1 MGVGV
6 AGANK
11 LTLWLLTDGAPGHW
25 SQSQGIADALAQQH
39 EIDIQR
45 VKLKVRSS
53 LWKRLGRLCLP
64 WIKSPN
70 FWLARVYELELPT
83 ARPDMIIS
91 SGANTL
97 LANAL
102 LARQQQ
108 VPNVYSGTLKG
119 YYFGAYHVI
128 FTVVGL
134 GFPNNCVLPLP
145 PVPDEIFNVP
155 AATMASEP
163 LVAVLI
169 GGNGA
174 GYEFLADDWRAMAAW
189 LKALAAEHGA
199 RLLLTTSRRT
209 GVDAEQLLKA
219 ELPGDVLAQA
229 VWWSDAP
236 QPVVRD
242 FLSRA
247 SMVVVTEDSLTMV
260 AESIYARRHVFT
272 LVPKHA
278 VPNSNDD
285 QALAGYAEAGL
296 IERIRLG
303 ASSLI
308 IKSRP
313 ERTRAFPDV
322 PQLIRAALQ
331 PYLPGNRPA

>member
-1 MGVGV
+1 MAGV
-6 AGANK
+6 NK
-11 LTLWLLTDGAPGHW
+11 LNLWLLTDGAPGHW
-25 SQSQGIADALAQQH
+25 SQSQGIADALAQQNDI
-39 EIDIQR
+39 EIWR
-45 VKLKVRSS
+45 VTLKVRSS

-70 FWLARVYELELPT
+70 YWLTRVYELELPT
-83 ARPDMIIS
+83 VRPGMIIS

-119 YYFGAYHVI
+119 YDFGAYQVI

-145 PVPDEIFNVP
+145 PVPAEIFNVP
-155 AATMASEP
+155 AAVVGEEP

-174 GYEFLADDWRAMAAW
+174 GYEFLADDWRAMAVW

-209 GVDAEQLLKA
+209 GVDAEQWLKA
-219 ELPGDVLAQA
+219 ELPADVLAQA

-236 QPVVRD
+236 QGVVRD

-260 AESIYARRHVFT
+260 AESIYARRQVFT
-272 LVPKHA
+272 LVPKRA
-278 VPNSNDD
+278 VPNDNDR
-285 QALAGYAEAGL
+285 QALESYAEAGL
-296 IERIRLG
+296 IQRVRLG
-303 ASSLI
+303 ASDLAIKVISERALI
-308 IKSRP
+308 
-313 ERTRAFPDV
+313 FPDV

-331 PYLPGNRPA
+331 PYLSRSRPA

>member
-1 MGVGV
+1 MAGV
-6 AGANK
+6 NK
-11 LTLWLLTDGAPGHW
+11 LNLWLLTDGAPGHW
-25 SQSQGIADALAQQH
+25 SQSQGIADALAQQNDI
-39 EIDIQR
+39 EIWR
-45 VKLKVRSS
+45 VTLKVRSS

-70 FWLARVYELELPT
+70 YWLTRVYELELPT
-83 ARPDMIIS
+83 VRPDMIIS

-108 VPNVYSGTLKG
+108 VPNAYSGTLKG
-119 YYFGAYHVI
+119 YDPSAYQVI

-134 GFPNNCVLPLP
+134 GIPNNCVLPLP
-145 PVPDEIFNVP
+145 PVPAEIFNVP
-155 AATMASEP
+155 AVAMASEP

-209 GVDAEQLLKA
+209 GVDVEHLLKA
-219 ELPGDVLAQA
+219 ELPADVLAQA

-236 QPVVRD
+236 QAVVRD

-260 AESIYARRHVFT
+260 AESIYARRQVFT
-272 LVPKHA
+272 LVPKRA
-278 VPNSNDD
+278 VPNDNDG
-285 QALAGYAEAGL
+285 QALESYAKAGL
-296 IERIRLG
+296 IQRVRLG
-303 ASSLI
+303 ASDLAT
-308 IKSRP
+308 KVRP
-313 ERTRAFPDV
+313 ERALIFPDV

-331 PYLPGNRPA
+331 PYLSGNWPA

>member
-1 MGVGV
+1 M
-6 AGANK
+6 AGGNS
-11 LTLWLLTDGAPGHW
+11 LSLWLLTDGAPGHW
-25 SQSQGIADALAQQH
+25 SQSQGIADALAQNH
-39 EIDIQR
+39 DIEVRR
-45 VKLKVRSS
+45 VTLRVRSS
-53 LWKRLGRLCLP
+53 FWKRLGRLCLP
-64 WIKSPN
+64 WIHKPN
-70 FWLARVYELELPT
+70 FWLARVYELEQPT
-83 ARPDMIIS
+83 DRPDMIIS

-108 VPNVYSGTLKG
+108 VPNAYSGTLKG
-119 YYFGAYHVI
+119 YDPSAYQVI

-134 GFPNNCVLPLP
+134 GVPNNCVLPLP
-145 PVPDEIFNVP
+145 PVPAEIFNVP
-155 AATMASEP
+155 AAVVGEEP

-174 GYEFLADDWRAMAAW
+174 GYEFLADDWRVMAAW
-189 LKALAAEHGA
+189 LKAFAAEHGA

-219 ELPGDVLAQA
+219 DLPADILAQA
-229 VWWSDAP
+229 VWWSEVP

-260 AESIYARRHVFT
+260 AESIYARRQVFT
-272 LVPKHA
+272 VAPKRA
-278 VPNSNDD
+278 APNDNDGR
-285 QALAGYAEAGL
+285 ALTSYAEAGL
-296 IERIRLG
+296 IQRVRLE
-303 ASSLI
+303 ASNLA
-308 IKSRP
+308 IKCRP
-313 ERTRAFPDV
+313 EHTRAFPDV

-331 PYLPGNRPA
+331 TYLTGNRLT